1 MLTLSAFELN
11 ESPGG
16 KLVELKT
23 TGATAVIGLKTKK
36 VGGVVIAVS
45 NVNE

>member
-1 MLTLSAFELN
+1 VFELN

-16 KLVELKT
+16 KLLEVKT
-23 TGATAVIGLKTKK
+23 TGATAVIGLKTKND
-36 VGGVVIAVS
+36 GGVLIAVS